1 MPAERQT
8 TTKPRSQPVT
18 HPATASAAPVSAL
31 PDAHAHPNQFALLK
45 QRRFAPFFWTQ
56 FSGAAN
62 DNLFKFAFTVMVTY
76 QLSVSWLPPAMAGLV
91 IGALFILPFLLFSA
105 TSGQLTDKFE
115 KTRVIRFVKNLE
127 IVIMLMAA
135 AGFMS
140 GNVNVQVPVLLLC
153 TFLMGLHSTL
163 FGPVKF
169 AYLPQALNER
179 ELTGGNGM
187 VEMGTF
193 VAILLGN
200 IVGGLIVAVPGVGPT
215 YVAMAC
221 VGLAVLGRVVAQF
234 IPLAPATDPGLK
246 INWNPVTET
255 WRNLK
260 LASTNLVVFRSML
273 GISWMWL
280 FGAVFL
286 SQFPSFAKEV
296 MHGNEQVASLL
307 LVVFSIGIA
316 TGSLLCEV
324 LSKRH
329 VEIGLVPLGAIG
341 MSVFAI
347 DLYFASRGLP
357 PSNVMSL
364 ATFMAQ
370 PAHWRVMMDLA
381 LLSLFA
387 GLYSV
392 PMYALIQLRSQP
404 THRARIIAAN
414 NILNALFMIV
424 SSILAGAMLKAEY
437 TIPQIFLF
445 VGLANAVVAFY
456 IFMLVPEYL
465 LRFIA
470 FIASRIV
477 YRFKITGDEHIPT
490 QGAAI
495 LACNHVSFVDPV
507 LLMAASP
514 RPIYFVMDHRIFK
527 MPVLGWVF
535 KLAKAIPIASQK
547 ENPAAY
553 EAAFEAA
560 AKVLRDGDLLA
571 IFPEG
576 GITKD
581 GTLQTFKG
589 GIMKILENAERDG
602 LTVPVVPMALT
613 NLWGS
618 FFSRAE
624 KGTAMVKP
632 FRRGLM
638 SRVGLNVG
646 AALAS
651 AAVQPEVLQGRV
663 RELLGR

>member
-1 MPAERQT
+1 MNSDTPSIPALQAMP
-8 TTKPRSQPVT
+8 V
-18 HPATASAAPVSAL
+18 ATN
-31 PDAHAHPNQFALLK
+31 HGHPNQFALLK

-62 DNLFKFAFTVMVTY
+62 DNVFKFAFTVMVTY
-76 QLSVSWLPPAMAGLV
+76 QLSVGWLPPAMAGLV

-105 TSGQLTDKFE
+105 TAGQLTDKYD
-115 KTRVIRFVKNLE
+115 KTAMIRFVKNLE
-127 IVIMLMAA
+127 IGIMLLAA
-135 AGFMS
+135 YGFYTD
-140 GNVNVQVPVLLLC
+140 QIPVLLLC

-169 AYLPQALNER
+169 AYLPQVLNER

-200 IVGGLIVAVPGVGPT
+200 IAGGLLVAIPEVGHRD
-215 YVAMAC
+215 VAIAC
-221 VGLAVLGRVVAQF
+221 VVLALAGRVIAGY
-234 IPLAPATDPGLK
+234 IPPAPATDPGLK
-246 INWNPVTET
+246 INWNPITET

-260 LASTNLVVFRSML
+260 LAHGNLVVFRSLL
-273 GISWMWL
+273 GISWMWF

-286 SQFPSFAKEV
+286 SQFPSLAKEV
-296 MHGNEQVASLL
+296 LHGNEQVASML
-307 LVVFSIGIA
+307 LVVFSIGIG

-324 LSKRH
+324 LSRRH

-357 PSNVMSL
+357 ASEIMGLGAFL
-364 ATFMAQ
+364 AQ
-370 PAHWRVMMDLA
+370 SAHWRVLADLA

-414 NILNALFMIV
+414 NILNALFMIA
-424 SSILAGAMLKAEY
+424 SSVIAGLLLKNNF

-445 VGLANAVVAFY
+445 TGLANAVVAFY

-465 LRFIA
+465 LRFVA
-470 FIASRIV
+470 WMLSHFV
-477 YRFKITGDEHIPT
+477 YRFKVTGDDNIPT
-490 QGAAI
+490 TGAAI
-495 LACNHVSFVDPV
+495 LACNHVSFIDAV

-514 RPIYFVMDHRIFK
+514 RPIYFLMDHNIFK
-527 MPVLGWVF
+527 VPVLGWLF
-535 KLAKAIPIASQK
+535 RLAKAIPIAPRA

-553 EAAFEAA
+553 EAAFDAA
-560 AKVLRDGDLLA
+560 AKVLKDGGLLA

-581 GTLQTFKG
+581 GTLQEFKG
-589 GIMKILENAERDG
+589 GIMKILERTGQQGSPMARG
-602 LTVPVVPMALT
+602 PQGVPGGVTVIPMALT

-618 FFSRAE
+618 YFSRVE
-624 KGTAMVKP
+624 KKGAMVRP
-632 FRRGLM
+632 FRRGAF

-646 AALAS
+646 APM
-651 AAVQPEVLQGRV
+651 AARDVQPQVLRERV
-663 RELLGR
+663 AGLLTA